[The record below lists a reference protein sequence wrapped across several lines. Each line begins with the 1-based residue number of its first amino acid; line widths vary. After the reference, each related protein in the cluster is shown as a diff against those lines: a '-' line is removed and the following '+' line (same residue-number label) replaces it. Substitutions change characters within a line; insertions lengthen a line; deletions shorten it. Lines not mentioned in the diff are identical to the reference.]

1 MHILYIHQYFK
12 TPEEGGAI
20 RSYYL
25 AKGLVDAGHT
35 VTMLSAHSGSK
46 YKRMFVDG
54 IHVHYLP
61 VPYRQSMGSL
71 ARINAFL
78 MFVWM
83 VCKKASLFKK
93 ADLCYVTSTPLTAGL
108 IGLYLQR
115 QFKIPF
121 YFEVR
126 DLWPEAPIQMRVVTG
141 KMTQRLLYRLE
152 KRIYQRAK
160 ALIALSPGIEQYIR
174 RIVPH
179 QPVHLIP
186 NMADCHFFSKSE
198 RNAYHEKQFGVEGK
212 FVVTYFG
219 SMGRVNHLEYFVD
232 VAHAC
237 QQQQLNEVQFLMVGE
252 GSELEHI
259 KAYVQQLNVGNIRFI
274 PHQNKYGLLSVL
286 NITDAAYVS
295 FADYPVLETNSP
307 NKFFDALAAGKLC
320 ITNTRGWIADMVET
334 HRCGFYTLPH
344 CPESFVAQLAPFVN
358 DRKLLSAYQSNA
370 RALGEQQFEREKQVE
385 TLLDSLGVSRPTP
398 QEATA
403 YTLPV

>member
-35 VTMLSAHSGSK
+35 VTMLTAYSGTK
-46 YKRMFVDG
+46 YKKMFVDG

-61 VPYRQSMGSL
+61 VPYRQSMGKL
-71 ARINAFL
+71 ARLKAFL
-78 MFVWM
+78 TFVWL

-93 ADLCYVTSTPLTAGL
+93 ADLCYLTSTPLTVGL
-108 IGLYLQR
+108 IGLYLRR
-115 QFKIPF
+115 QFKMPF

-126 DLWPEAPIQMRVVTG
+126 DLWPEAPVQMQVV
-141 KMTQRLLYRLE
+141 KSKLAQRMLYRLE

-160 ALIALSPGIEQYIR
+160 ALVALSPGIEQYIR

-179 QPVHLIP
+179 KPVHLIP
-186 NMADCHFFSKSE
+186 NMADCRFFSKSE
-198 RNAYHEKQFGVEGK
+198 RNTYHEKQFGVEDK

-219 SMGRVNHLEYFVD
+219 AMGRVNHLEYFVD
-232 VAHAC
+232 AARAC
-237 QQQQLNEVQFLMVGE
+237 QQKQLHEVQFLVVGE
-252 GSELEHI
+252 GSELDRI
-259 KAYVQQLNVGNIRFI
+259 KAYAQQSNLGNIQFV

-295 FADYPVLETNSP
+295 FADLPVLQTNSP
-307 NKFFDALAAGKLC
+307 NKLFDALAAGKLC
-320 ITNTRGWIADMVET
+320 ITNTRGWTADLVEEN
-334 HRCGFYTLPH
+334 HCGFYASPH
-344 CPESFVAQLAPFVN
+344 RPEEFVARLAPFVN
-358 DRKLLSAYQSNA
+358 DRQQLAVQQANA

-385 TLLDSLGVSRPTP
+385 VLLSSLGIRRPVP

-403 YTLPV
+403 DTLPV

>member
-35 VTMLSAHSGSK
+35 VTMLTTHSGPK
-46 YKRMFVDG
+46 YKKMFVDG

-61 VPYRQSMGSL
+61 VPYHQSMGSL
-71 ARINAFL
+71 ARIKAFL
-78 MFVWM
+78 TFVWM
-83 VCKKASLFKK
+83 VCKKAPLFKQ
-93 ADLCYVTSTPLTAGL
+93 ADVCYVTSTPLTAGL
-108 IGLYLQR
+108 IGLYMRR
-115 QFKIPF
+115 QYKIPF

-126 DLWPEAPIQMRVVTG
+126 DLWPEAPIQMKIVTG
-141 KMTQRLLYRLE
+141 RIVQRLLYRLE

-160 ALIALSPGIEQYIR
+160 ALVALSPGIEQYIR
-174 RIVPH
+174 RVVPH
-179 QPVHLIP
+179 QSVHLIP
-186 NMADCHFFSKSE
+186 NMSDCRFFSKSE
-198 RNAYHEKQFGVEGK
+198 RNAYHEKQFSVEGK

-232 VAHAC
+232 AARAC
-237 QQQQLNEVQFLMVGE
+237 QQKQLNEVQFLMVGD
-252 GSELEHI
+252 GSELDRI
-259 KAYVQQLNVGNIRFI
+259 KAYAQQLNLGNIQFI

-307 NKFFDALAAGKLC
+307 NKYFDALAAGKLC
-320 ITNTRGWIADMVET
+320 ITNTRGWIADMVEECQ
-334 HRCGFYTLPH
+334 CGFYTSPQH
-344 CPESFVAQLAPFVN
+344 PEGFVTQLAPFVN
-358 DRKLLSAYQSNA
+358 DRELLASYQSNS

-385 TLLDSLGVSRPTP
+385 ALLSSLGVSRPIP

>member
-35 VTMLSAHSGSK
+35 VTMLTTHSGLK
-46 YKRMFVDG
+46 YKKMFVDG

-71 ARINAFL
+71 SRIKAFL
-78 MFVWM
+78 TFVWM
-83 VCKKASLFKK
+83 VCRKASLFKS
-93 ADLCYVTSTPLTAGL
+93 ADLCYVTSTPLTTGL
-108 IGLYLQR
+108 IGLYLRR
-115 QFKIPF
+115 QFKMPF

-126 DLWPEAPIQMRVVTG
+126 DLWPEAPVQMQIVKNKIV
-141 KMTQRLLYRLE
+141 KSLLYRFE
-152 KRIYQRAK
+152 KHVYQRAN
-160 ALIALSPGIEQYIR
+160 ALVALSPGIEQYIR

-179 QPVHLIP
+179 QTVHLIP
-186 NMADCHFFSKSE
+186 NMADCRFFSKSE
-198 RNAYHEKQFGVEGK
+198 RNAYHEKQFDVEGK
-212 FVVTYFG
+212 FVITYFG
-219 SMGRVNHLEYFVD
+219 SLGRVNHLEYFVNA
-232 VAHAC
+232 AHAC
-237 QQQQLNEVQFLMVGE
+237 QQKQVQDAQFLIVGE
-252 GSELEHI
+252 GSELDRI
-259 KAYVQQLNVGNIRFI
+259 KAYAQQLNLGNIQFV

-286 NITDAAYVS
+286 NVTDAAYIS

-307 NKFFDALAAGKLC
+307 NKYFDALATGKLC
-320 ITNTRGWIADMVET
+320 ITNTRGWIADMIEE
-334 HRCGFYTLPH
+334 HHCGFYTSPH
-344 CPESFVAQLAPFVN
+344 RPENFVTPLIPFVN
-358 DRKLLSAYQSNA
+358 DRTLLSHCQTNA

-385 TLLDSLGVSRPTP
+385 VLLDSFGIRRPAP